1 VQPPG
6 TVSLDPAWSPDGSA
20 LAYLVG
26 RASNSARNIQDQ
38 NVVARWYDALELWLY
53 KPATGTSVHVPAAR
67 GAVTPIWSK
76 TGDSLLFVADD
87 GLWLWKHLKGAP
99 VEIAGPLLSPSNWN
113 PYFAQIDWNGQFA
126 WSR

>member
-1 VQPPG
+1 
-6 TVSLDPAWSPDGSA
+6 
-20 LAYLVG
+20 
-26 RASNSARNIQDQ
+26 
-38 NVVARWYDALELWLY
+38 
-53 KPATGTSVHVPAAR
+53 
-67 GAVTPIWSK
+67 VTPIWSK

-113 PYFAQIDWNGQFA
+113 SYFAQIDWNGQFA